1 VAAVAPTGK
10 RIVHIRE
17 NIVQVADG
25 SVVVFD
31 KETREAY
38 VLQPHSISVTD
49 SDEAAAAVKV
59 LVENG
64 KGIRITKL
72 QLEALVNG
80 LVHIA
85 LA

>member
-1 VAAVAPTGK
+1 MAYMSD
-10 RIVHIRE
+10 

-31 KETREAY
+31 KDTKEAY
-38 VLQPHSISVTD
+38 VLQPHSISVID
-49 SDEAAAAVKV
+49 SDQAAAAAKV

-64 KGIRITKL
+64 KGIRLTKL

-80 LVHIA
+80 LVHMA

>member
-1 VAAVAPTGK
+1 MS
-10 RIVHIRE
+10 E

-31 KETREAY
+31 KDTKEAY
-38 VLQPHSISVTD
+38 ILQPHSISVID
-49 SDEAAAAVKV
+49 SDRAVAAAKS

-64 KGIRITKL
+64 KGIRVTKI

-85 LA
+85 LT

>member
-1 VAAVAPTGK
+1 VAADLTNRE
-10 RIVHIRE
+10 RIAYMSE

-31 KETREAY
+31 KDTKEAH
-38 VLQPHSISVTD
+38 VLQPHLISVID
-49 SDEAAAAVKV
+49 SDQAAGAAKV

-64 KGIRITKL
+64 KGIRLTKL

-80 LVHIA
+80 LVHMA

>member
-1 VAAVAPTGK
+1 M
-10 RIVHIRE
+10 
-17 NIVQVADG
+17 QVADG

-38 VLQPHSISVTD
+38 ILQPHSISVTD

>member
-1 VAAVAPTGK
+1 MK
-10 RIVHIRE
+10 I
-17 NIVQVADG
+17 
-25 SVVVFD
+25 
-31 KETREAY
+31 
-38 VLQPHSISVTD
+38 
-49 SDEAAAAVKV
+49 

>member
-1 VAAVAPTGK
+1 MAYM
-10 RIVHIRE
+10 RE

-31 KETREAY
+31 KDTKEAY
-38 VLQPHSISVTD
+38 VLQPHSISVID
-49 SDEAAAAVKV
+49 SDQAAAAAKV

-64 KGIRITKL
+64 KGIRLTKL

-80 LVHIA
+80 FVHMA

>member
-1 VAAVAPTGK
+1 MS
-10 RIVHIRE
+10 E

-25 SVVVFD
+25 SVIVFD
-31 KETREAY
+31 KDTKEAY
-38 VLQPHSISVTD
+38 ILQPHSISITD
-49 SDEAAAAVKV
+49 SEQAAAAVKV

-64 KGIRITKL
+64 KGITITKL

-80 LVHIA
+80 LVHLA

>member
-1 VAAVAPTGK
+1 MS
-10 RIVHIRE
+10 E

-25 SVVVFD
+25 SVIVFD
-31 KETREAY
+31 KDTKEAY

-49 SDEAAAAVKV
+49 SDQATSAAKG

-64 KGIRITKL
+64 KGIRLTKL
-72 QLEALVNG
+72 QLDALVNG

>member
-1 VAAVAPTGK
+1 MSSQSGFGHPSIEGWPLIAPTGK
-10 RIVHIRE
+10 RIAHMRE

-38 VLQPHSISVTD
+38 ILQPHSISVTD
-49 SDEAAAAVKV
+49 SDEGAAAVKV

-64 KGIRITKL
+64 KGIRI
-72 QLEALVNG
+72 
-80 LVHIA
+80 H
-85 LA
+85 

>member
-1 VAAVAPTGK
+1 MAYMSD
-10 RIVHIRE
+10 

-31 KETREAY
+31 KDTKEAY
-38 VLQPHSISVTD
+38 ILQPHSISVTD
-49 SDEAAAAVKV
+49 SEQAAATAKG

-64 KGIRITKL
+64 KGIRLTKL
-72 QLEALVNG
+72 QLDALVNG